1 MTLSKKD
8 RDELIK
14 YRLDQAKECL
24 DEVTFQIDNKKYKT
38 AINRI
43 YYGIFYSLLALG
55 LKYEFETSKH
65 FQLIGWFNKTF
76 IRTGKVD
83 IEIGKIVN
91 KSYTLRQESDYEPFM
106 TYEKPEVKELFE
118 RMKLF
123 ICAIEKILHED
134 K

>member
-1 MTLSKKD
+1 MTLSKED

-14 YRLDQAKECL
+14 YRLDQAKECI
-24 DEVTFQIDNKKYKT
+24 DEVTFQIDNRKYKT

-43 YYGIFYSLLALG
+43 YYGMFYSLLALG

-76 IRTGKVD
+76 ISTGRLD
-83 IEIGKIVN
+83 IELGKIVN
-91 KSYTLRQESDYEPFM
+91 KSYTLRQESDYEPFI
-106 TYEKPEVKELFE
+106 TYEEPEVQELFE
-118 RMKLF
+118 KMKLF
-123 ICAIEKILHED
+123 INAIEKILHED